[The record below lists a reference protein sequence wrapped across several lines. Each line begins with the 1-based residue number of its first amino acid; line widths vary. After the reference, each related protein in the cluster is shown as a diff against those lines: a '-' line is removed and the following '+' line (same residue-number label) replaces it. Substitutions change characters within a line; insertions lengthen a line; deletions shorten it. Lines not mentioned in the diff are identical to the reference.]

1 MISRLIRWLL
11 RRALGNEFDRLL
23 GRAAKRGHRRFLIY
37 WNRGLGDIALG
48 LYTLFQRIRTF
59 VPNAEITVITRK
71 DLAEPFQ
78 LLESI
83 NTVVDPE
90 LTRGRSSPREVFRR
104 LDIKRKD
111 FDIVLD
117 DPDPTEWLPWQLGII
132 TPRLKWK
139 PEYDALCKKFALQKN
154 GEICIAVHVNSE
166 TNQYYGYAK
175 NWPADYWQ
183 TLFNQIGAHH
193 TVRFV
198 LFGFVQ
204 QDVFL
209 SPAVT
214 DLRGKTSVLEMI
226 SVIRNHC
233 DILIAP
239 DSGILSMVYYLDCFF
254 PITVISLWSDP
265 RQGVLRQAVASP
277 NSGLRH
283 YPLIGENEDVTRIS
297 VTEVV
302 RIVEQAL
309 KARQTAGV
317 PSLVEQFKSPA

>member
-11 RRALGNEFDRLL
+11 RQIFGNEFDRLL
-23 GRAAKRGHRRFLIY
+23 GRAAKRGHQRFLIY

-59 VPNAEITVITRK
+59 IPNAEITVITRK
-71 DLAEPFQ
+71 DLAEPFE

-83 NTVVDPE
+83 KTIVDPQ

-104 LDIKRKD
+104 LDVKRKD

-117 DPDPTEWLPWQLGII
+117 DPDPTEWLSWQLGTV

-139 PEYDALCKKFALQKN
+139 PEYDALCEKFALRKN
-154 GEICIAVHVNSE
+154 NEICIAVHVNSE

-175 NWPADYWQ
+175 NWPTDHWRK
-183 TLFNQIGAHH
+183 LFDQIETRHS
-193 TVRFV
+193 VRFV
-198 LFGFVQ
+198 LFGFAQ
-204 QDVFL
+204 PNAFS
-209 SPAVT
+209 SPIVT

-226 SVIRNHC
+226 SIIKNHC
-233 DILIAP
+233 SVLIAP
-239 DSGILSMVYYLDCFF
+239 DSGILAMVYYLDCVF

-265 RQGVLRQAVASP
+265 RQGVLKQAVSSP

-283 YPLIGENEDVTRIS
+283 YPLIGENEDVTRIRI
-297 VTEVV
+297 TEVV
-302 RIVEQAL
+302 RIVERTL
-309 KARQTAGV
+309 KERQTTE
-317 PSLVEQFKSPA
+317 PSLTEQPKSSA

>member
-1 MISRLIRWLL
+1 MISKLIRWLL
-11 RRALGNEFDRLL
+11 RRIFGNEFDRLL
-23 GRAAKRGHRRFLIY
+23 GRAAKHGHRRFLIY

-59 VPNAEITVITRK
+59 VPDSEITVITRK

-83 NTVVDPE
+83 NILVDPE
-90 LTRGRSSPREVFRR
+90 LTRGSSSPREVFSR
-104 LDIKRKD
+104 LDIRRED

-117 DPDPTEWLPWQLGII
+117 DPDPTEWLSWQLGTV

-139 PEYDALCKKFALQKN
+139 PEYDALCKKFDFQKN

-166 TNQYYGYAK
+166 TNQYYGYVK
-175 NWPADYWQ
+175 NWPTDHWQ
-183 TLFNQIGAHH
+183 RLFDQIAARH

-198 LFGFVQ
+198 LFGFAR
-204 QDVFL
+204 QDAF
-209 SPAVT
+209 SSSIVT

-226 SVIRNHC
+226 SVIKNHC
-233 DILIAP
+233 NILIAP
-239 DSGILSMVYYLDCFF
+239 DSGILGMIYYLDCFF

-277 NSGLRH
+277 NLGLRH
-283 YPLIGENEDVTRIS
+283 YPLIGENEDVTRINI
-297 VTEVV
+297 TEVV
-302 RIVEQAL
+302 RIVEQTF
-309 KARQTAGV
+309 KEEQTAGI
-317 PSLVEQFKSPA
+317 PSLTEQLKSPA